1 MPGMPSD
8 AAHSTWPHLYKAHSS
23 SVFGRASGEKEVAKE
38 KLEAK
43 TAQAQGAHL
52 QLVAAAETLK
62 RLHQKEQEL
71 VCRWDVSMAASQ
83 R

>member
-1 MPGMPSD
+1 M
-8 AAHSTWPHLYKAHSS
+8 
-23 SVFGRASGEKEVAKE
+23 AKE